1 VRYAI
6 VQNGTIANIVE
17 ATPEVANDLG
27 LVECP
32 THHQDGEPIN
42 VGDTY
47 QNNTFGKNQ
56 NINVFKWSLVR
67 QHRDGLLI
75 KSDIAVLPDRWNA
88 MTEEQK
94 TAWQNYRQALR
105 DIPQTFS
112 LPDEVVWPSKPS
124 Q

>member
-6 VQNGTIANIVE
+6 VQDEVIVNLVE
-17 ATPEVANDLG
+17 ATSEVASEHGWL
-27 LVECP
+27 ECP
-32 THHQDGEPIN
+32 THHADGEPIN
-42 VGDTY
+42 IGDTY
-47 QNNTFGKNQ
+47 QNNVFGKNAGST
-56 NINVFKWSLVR
+56 NLKWVVIR
-67 QHRDGLLI
+67 KKRDRLLNE
-75 KSDIAVLPDRWNA
+75 SDIFVFPDRWNV